1 MQNILIVFIV
11 SMCLFES
18 SLAKIQSCSEQ
29 NDNTELCYTGKDGY
43 NPYVPIA
50 IETRFNLKEITDI
63 NWEKNSITILAKLAS
78 IWIDPGI
85 SLSNVTRK

>member
-1 MQNILIVFIV
+1 MQNVFIVLIVF
-11 SMCLFES
+11 MCLFEPN
-18 SLAKIQSCSEQ
+18 LAKIQSQSEQ

-43 NPYVPIA
+43 NPHVPIA

-78 IWIDPGI
+78 IWIDPGL